1 MADVY
6 FRKTTLSQCGLGTD
20 SAKEEKE
27 TNLKSRVNNT
37 SIGYELWSAGEN
49 SKKLLGFWKMR
60 IKLLEFSI
68 D

>member
-1 MADVY
+1 MIGTEKMADVY

-37 SIGYELWSAGEN
+37 SIGYEL
-49 SKKLLGFWKMR
+49 
-60 IKLLEFSI
+60 
-68 D
+68 